1 MGKAFDGFEKI
12 QKLLNKNLEVAYS
25 KETMNAISGIAIHN
39 ITTRALIGKGVK
51 GNRQYNFDRLEEST
65 IEYRKRYAKNLSSET
80 SPNQKRSNATAT
92 GQMLKSISRE
102 VGKGFFRIFFKG
114 NRSKELDGKRR
125 GLSNEYVAEKF
136 QEKRPFFELTKADLN
151 EIKRYVRGLILKK

>member
-1 MGKAFDGFEKI
+1 MI
-12 QKLLNKNLEVAYS
+12 
-25 KETMNAISGIAIHN
+25 
-39 ITTRALIGKGVK
+39 
-51 GNRQYNFDRLEEST
+51 
-65 IEYRKRYAKNLSSET
+65 
-80 SPNQKRSNATAT
+80 
-92 GQMLKSISRE
+92 KSISRE

-136 QEKRPFFELTKADLN
+136 QEKRPFFVFFKADLN